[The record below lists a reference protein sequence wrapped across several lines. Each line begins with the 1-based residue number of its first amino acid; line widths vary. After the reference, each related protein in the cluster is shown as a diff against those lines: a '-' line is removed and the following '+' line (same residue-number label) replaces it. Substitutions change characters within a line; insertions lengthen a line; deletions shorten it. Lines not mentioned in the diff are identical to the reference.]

1 MTATSDRPATAPAT
15 ATVSTHPRTRRA
27 FGVLNLIAGAT
38 LAFALVFQIVEKVVN
53 NDMIADQYFSYFT
66 ILTTMITI
74 VVVLVGGVMALR
86 RPVDTDLYATI
97 RLAVVS
103 YAVVTA
109 IVYNLLLRGIPD
121 EGYVVTPWP
130 GEIMHVW
137 MPIFLVVD
145 WLFAP
150 GRPRLRWS
158 AIGIVVIYP
167 LVWAAFTLVRGAF
180 TGWVPYPFFEF
191 STGFVSIA
199 LYIVGIAAIII
210 GFASLG
216 IVWSRVRTRSRAAE
230 AVT

>member
-1 MTATSDRPATAPAT
+1 MTATSDRSASATSLPPT
-15 ATVSTHPRTRRA
+15 RERRA
-27 FGVLNLIAGAT
+27 FGVFNLIAGTT

-53 NDMIADQYFSYFT
+53 DDMIADQYFSYFT

-74 VVVLVGGVMALR
+74 VVVVVGGVMALR
-86 RPVDTDLYATI
+86 RPADTDLYTTI

-137 MPIFLVVD
+137 MPGFLVLD

-158 AIGIVVIYP
+158 ALGIVVIYP
-167 LVWAAFTLVRGAF
+167 LAWAAFTLVRGAF

-199 LYIVGIAAIII
+199 LYILGIAAIII

-216 IVWSRVRTRSRAAE
+216 ILWSRVGARSRVADA
-230 AVT
+230 TR

>member
-1 MTATSDRPATAPAT
+1 MTATSTGPTTASAPAPSP
-15 ATVSTHPRTRRA
+15 ARRA
-27 FGVLNLIAGAT
+27 FGILNLIAGAT

-53 NDMIADQYFSYFT
+53 DDMIADQYFSYFT

-74 VVVLVGGVMALR
+74 VVVLVGGVMAVR

-121 EGYVVTPWP
+121 EGYGVTPWP

-137 MPIFLVVD
+137 MPIFLVID

-199 LYIVGIAAIII
+199 TYIVGIAAIII
-210 GFASLG
+210 GFAALG
-216 IVWSRVRTRSRAAE
+216 IVWSRVRARSRLSVIAP
-230 AVT
+230 

>member
-1 MTATSDRPATAPAT
+1 MTTPSDSSTTAQARSL
-15 ATVSTHPRTRRA
+15 ARRT
-27 FGVLNLIAGAT
+27 FGILNLIAGAT

-53 NDMIADQYFSYFT
+53 DDLIADQYFSYFT

-74 VVVLVGGVMALR
+74 VVVLVGGVMALG
-86 RPVDTDLYATI
+86 RPVDTSLYASI

-109 IVYNLLLRGIPD
+109 IVYNVLLRGIPD

-137 MPIFLVVD
+137 MPIFLVIE
-145 WLFAP
+145 WLVAP

-158 AIGIVVIYP
+158 AIGVVVIYP
-167 LVWAAFTLVRGAF
+167 LTWAAFTLVRGAF

-199 LYIVGIAAIII
+199 LYILGIAAIII
-210 GFASLG
+210 GFAALG
-216 IVWSRVRTRSRAAE
+216 ILWTRVRGRSHRVGAA
-230 AVT
+230 A